1 MSTDFDK
8 GFEQGSIAAA
18 NVILAYLNRRGES
31 VLALQLLEAWE
42 DGSIAA
48 VAEAISEQPAM
59 TREAAKS
66 QGFTGDAC
74 THCGSMKMQIA
85 GHCQVCTECGTSTG
99 CS

>member
-1 MSTDFDK
+1 MNTDFEK
-8 GFEQGSIAAA
+8 GFEQGSMAAA

-31 VLALQLLEAWE
+31 VLALQLLESWE

-48 VAEAISEQPAM
+48 AAVAAPEPPAL
-59 TREAAKS
+59 TRESARS